1 MLFLTRLRCFRA
13 ALACAGLLG
22 ATSILSGCHGALFG
36 SGLGALAGQAFGG
49 NTESTLAGAL
59 TGAIIG
65 ATAENPSY
73 YYGHPPYAYYHYPY
87 THHTVHVYYGPYG
100 YHGQHPP
107 HLHNSHHPH

>member
-1 MLFLTRLRCFRA
+1 MLYLTRLRCVRA
-13 ALACAGLLG
+13 ALMG
-22 ATSILSGCHGALFG
+22 AVLFGTTSILSGCHGALFG

-65 ATAENPSY
+65 AAAENPSY

-87 THHTVHVYYGPYG
+87 THHPVHVYYGPYG
-100 YHGQHPP
+100 
-107 HLHNSHHPH
+107 HHPYYCGHPH

>member
-1 MLFLTRLRCFRA
+1 MLSLTRRQCVRA
-13 ALACAGLLG
+13 ALMCAVLLG

-65 ATAENPSY
+65 AAAENPSY
-73 YYGHPPYAYYHYPY
+73 YYGHPPYAYYHYAY
-87 THHTVHVYYGPYG
+87 THHPVHVYYGPYG
-100 YHGQHPP
+100 HHSYYRG
-107 HLHNSHHPH
+107 HPH